1 MLHVDHSC
9 LRLNEAGRRNTPIGE
24 QRMLTR
30 PLTRRSILKA
40 AALTPP
46 ALAAGSF
53 AKPFVHGAHA
63 AGTLKIGAWD
73 HWVPGAGKELERI
86 CQEWAAKE
94 KVELVFDLITSNGD
108 KDLLTLM
115 AEGQAGAGHDIMG
128 LRTWYV
134 EAQKHRFVPVD
145 DVVEPLVQ
153 KYGKVK
159 TASEYC
165 SKIDGH
171 WMAVP
176 SSYGSS
182 ALPPCVRIDMLKQY
196 AGIDVQKMYPAPGMG
211 APDKEL
217 RDNWTWENFLKAAEA
232 CAKNGHP
239 FGLGLSTCTDA
250 LNMAGAVF
258 SAFGSFLVDEKG
270 EVTVKTE
277 ATRQALDFF
286 KRLSKHLPE
295 EVYAYDNASNNK
307 ALVSGYSALIMNP
320 PSAYAVAKRDAV
332 KIAEQLWTINS
343 PKGPA
348 GRYDPANYYFW
359 GIWNFSK
366 NVPAAKALLTHISQR
381 EVQEKLV
388 TASVGFDIPPFP
400 ALIDFK
406 VWEEEGPPKG
416 TVYNYPSRDD
426 AVPFLSGYPAPLK
439 IGTQMYAQ
447 ALLMKMIAMH
457 THQGASVEQAMSYA
471 ENEIEGYLRT

>member
-1 MLHVDHSC
+1 
-9 LRLNEAGRRNTPIGE
+9 
-24 QRMLTR
+24 MLTR

-53 AKPFVHGAHA
+53 AKPFVHGAYA

-182 ALPPCVRIDMLKQY
+182 ALPSCVRIDMLKQY

-258 SAFGSFLVDEKG
+258 AAFGSFLVDEKG

-295 EVYAYDNASNNK
+295 EVYAYDNGSNNK

-320 PSAYAVAKRDAV
+320 PSAYAVAKRDAA